1 MSDKTNCPNCGAPI
15 DNGKSKCPYCDTP
28 YREED
33 SSIVTHPG
41 LFSHFDERL
50 NGFSI
55 TFEPDASLLIDVLTP
70 NEHRALHGLPPIAR
84 KNGKDLGF
92 HAFQTADVNELIKEE
107 KDV

>member
-15 DNGKSKCPYCDTP
+15 DAGKSKCPYCDTP

-41 LFSHFDERL
+41 LFRRLDEL
-50 NGFSI
+50 HNGFSI
-55 TFEPDASLLIDVLTP
+55 TTAPDSSLLIEVLTP
-70 NEHRALHGLPPIAR
+70 NEHRALHGLPPIAC

-92 HAFQTADVNELIKEE
+92 HAFRTADVNELLKEE

>member
-41 LFSHFDERL
+41 LFSHFDELR
-50 NGFSI
+50 NGFI
-55 TFEPDASLLIDVLTP
+55 TP
-70 NEHRALHGLPPIAR
+70 NELRALHGLPPITR
-84 KNGKDLGF
+84 KNGKGLS
-92 HAFQTADVNELIKEE
+92 KERR
-107 KDV
+107 

>member
-70 NEHRALHGLPPIAR
+70 NEHRALHGLPPIVR
-84 KNGKDLGF
+84 KNGKGF
-92 HAFQTADVNELIKEE
+92 GPHILRTADVNELIKEE